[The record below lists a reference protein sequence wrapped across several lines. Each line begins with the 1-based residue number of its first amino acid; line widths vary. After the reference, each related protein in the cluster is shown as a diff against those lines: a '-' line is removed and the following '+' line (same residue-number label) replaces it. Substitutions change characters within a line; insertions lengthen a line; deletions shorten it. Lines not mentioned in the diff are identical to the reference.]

1 MSYKS
6 FVSRLFAYLKPHLG
20 KLVITTI
27 LMVMATALESSI
39 PEITGQIVDELFA
52 KDKTADKTVFYSV
65 LIFSVFVLS
74 SILNLSSNV
83 ISSWVSNQVVT
94 NIRIDM
100 FERLLKLP
108 KSYFDKYN
116 SGNLISKLTFD
127 VEQIAAVSSSIWL
140 LLVKSV
146 LTVVILVGYL
156 FYKNW
161 QLSISLILIL
171 PLIYLAV
178 KYSARRMHHLSK
190 DVQNS
195 MGNLTHLLDENISG
209 NSIIKIF
216 QAQEQENIKFNKE
229 VKNIRQK
236 RVKVDI
242 TALINT
248 NLINILLG
256 LALAFVVYFSSSS
269 LQMSGGEFLSYF
281 TALAMLIKPAKT
293 LINMNKPLQISFAA
307 GESVFGLLDESEEQ
321 NIGKLKPK
329 KILGKVRFDD
339 VSFSYNDNKKIL
351 DSISFEIKKG
361 QTIAIVGPTG
371 SGKTTITELIS
382 KFYTNYQ
389 GNIYIDDIDL
399 KELDID
405 SLRSNLSLVDQNT
418 RLFNDSVKNNI
429 LLGRSQKISDN
440 DLYSI
445 AEKSEALDFINKLP
459 NKFDTFIGDDGKLL
473 SGGQRQRIAIARS
486 IAKNSPI
493 LILDEATSALDSSTE
508 KLVQKAIKNLTEDRT
523 TIIIAHRLST
533 IQKADWILVLKNG
546 EIIEQGKHNDLI
558 QMNGFYSQLIQD
570 QF

>member
-6 FVSRLFAYLKPHLG
+6 FVSRLFAYLKPHLS

-339 VSFSYNDNKKIL
+339 VSFSYIENKKIL
-351 DSISFEIKKG
+351 NSISFEIKKG

-389 GNIYIDDIDL
+389 GNIFIDGIDL